1 MVLNRY
7 GMPMLV
13 GSSFGGCRLYQRCF
27 LLKFVQTARSGRLS
41 VSGGSRYRGY
51 ALLGWPAVMSNNA
64 IKDWPKMN
72 GPGKAAQTWRCT
84 LSDAELLA
92 LVLRTA
98 MLSWQKCIDLDG
110 NCWNGLTA
118 TCGSWPGELNE
129 LQQIKGLGLA
139 KAASIKA
146 AFTLGKRFQARRLE
160 TLERFTSPAQ
170 VFDFFHHELR
180 DNRKE
185 LFLTLLLDGK
195 NRITRKVQV
204 SEGSLNQSI
213 VHPREVFA
221 PAVRESAAAVIFI
234 HNHPSGDPAP
244 SREDHEITRRLNEAG
259 EILGIKVLDH
269 IIIGDGA
276 YFSFV
281 ESGLL

>member
-1 MVLNRY
+1 M
-7 GMPMLV
+7 
-13 GSSFGGCRLYQRCF
+13 SS
-27 LLKFVQTARSGRLS
+27 T
-41 VSGGSRYRGY
+41 
-51 ALLGWPAVMSNNA
+51 A
-64 IKDWPKMN
+64 IKDWPEDERPREKLLKR
-72 GPGKAAQTWRCT
+72 GAAA

-92 LVLRTA
+92 LVLRTGDA
-98 MLSWQKCIDLDG
+98 AAGKSAIDLGRELLERFEG
-110 NCWNGLTA
+110 NLRELA
-118 TCGSWPGELNE
+118 QAELNE

-146 AFTLGKRFQARRLE
+146 AFTLGSRFQARRLE

-234 HNHPSGDPAP
+234 HNHPSGDPVP
-244 SREDHEITRRLNEAG
+244 SREDREITSRLKEAG

-276 YFSFV
+276 YYSFV

>member
-1 MVLNRY
+1 M
-7 GMPMLV
+7 
-13 GSSFGGCRLYQRCF
+13 SS
-27 LLKFVQTARSGRLS
+27 
-41 VSGGSRYRGY
+41 
-51 ALLGWPAVMSNNA
+51 NA
-64 IKDWPKMN
+64 IKDWPEDERPREKLLKR
-72 GPGKAAQTWRCT
+72 GAAA

-92 LVLRTA
+92 LVLRTGDA
-98 MLSWQKCIDLDG
+98 AAGKSAIDLGRELLERFDG
-110 NCWNGLTA
+110 NLRELA
-118 TCGSWPGELNE
+118 KAELNE

-146 AFTLGKRFQARRLE
+146 AFTLGSRFQARRLE

-185 LFLTLLLDGK
+185 LFLILLLDGK

-244 SREDHEITRRLNEAG
+244 SREDREITRRLKEAG

-269 IIIGDGA
+269 IIIGDGS
-276 YFSFV
+276 YYSFV

>member
-1 MVLNRY
+1 
-7 GMPMLV
+7 
-13 GSSFGGCRLYQRCF
+13 
-27 LLKFVQTARSGRLS
+27 
-41 VSGGSRYRGY
+41 
-51 ALLGWPAVMSNNA
+51 MSTTA
-64 IKDWPKMN
+64 IKDWPEDERPREKLFKR
-72 GPGKAAQTWRCT
+72 GAAA

-92 LVLRTA
+92 LVLRTGDA
-98 MLSWQKCIDLDG
+98 AAGKSAIDLGRELLERFEG
-110 NCWNGLTA
+110 NLRELA
-118 TCGSWPGELNE
+118 QAELNE

-146 AFTLGKRFQARRLE
+146 AFTLGSRFQARRLE

-170 VFDFFHHELR
+170 VFEFFHHELR

-185 LFLTLLLDGK
+185 LFLVLLLDGK

-221 PAVRESAAAVIFI
+221 SAVRESAAAVIFI

-244 SREDHEITRRLNEAG
+244 SREDREITRRLKEAG

-269 IIIGDGA
+269 IIIGDGS

>member
-1 MVLNRY
+1 MN
-7 GMPMLV
+7 
-13 GSSFGGCRLYQRCF
+13 
-27 LLKFVQTARSGRLS
+27 TT
-41 VSGGSRYRGY
+41 
-51 ALLGWPAVMSNNA
+51 A
-64 IKDWPKMN
+64 IKDWPEDERPREKLLKK
-72 GPGKAAQTWRCT
+72 GVAS

-92 LVLRTA
+92 LVLRTGDA
-98 MLSWQKCIDLDG
+98 AAGKSAIDLGRQLLEQFGG
-110 NCWNGLTA
+110 NLR
-118 TCGSWPGELNE
+118 ELAQAELLE
-129 LQQIKGLGLA
+129 LQQIKGLGPA
-139 KAASIKA
+139 KATSIKA
-146 AFTLGKRFQARRLE
+146 AFTLGSRFQARRLE
-160 TLERFTSPAQ
+160 VMERFTSPAQ

-180 DNRKE
+180 DSRKE

-195 NRITRKVQV
+195 NRITRKVQT

-221 PAVRESAAAVIFI
+221 PAVRESAAALIFI
-234 HNHPSGDPAP
+234 HNHPSGDPTP
-244 SREDHEITRRLNEAG
+244 SREDREITRRLKEAG

>member
-1 MVLNRY
+1 M
-7 GMPMLV
+7 
-13 GSSFGGCRLYQRCF
+13 GS
-27 LLKFVQTARSGRLS
+27 
-41 VSGGSRYRGY
+41 
-51 ALLGWPAVMSNNA
+51 NA
-64 IKDWPKMN
+64 IKDWPEDERPREKLLKR
-72 GPGKAAQTWRCT
+72 GAAA

-92 LVLRTA
+92 LVLRTGDA
-98 MLSWQKCIDLDG
+98 TAGKSAIDLGRELLEQFGG
-110 NCWNGLTA
+110 NLRELA
-118 TCGSWPGELNE
+118 QAELNE

-146 AFTLGKRFQARRLE
+146 AFTLGSRFQARRLE
-160 TLERFTSPAQ
+160 TLERFTAPAQ
-170 VFDFFHHELR
+170 VFEFFHHELR

-185 LFLTLLLDGK
+185 LFLSLLLDGK

-221 PAVRESAAAVIFI
+221 PAVRESAAAVIFV

-244 SREDHEITRRLNEAG
+244 SREDREITRRLKEAG

-269 IIIGDGA
+269 IIIGDGS

>member
-1 MVLNRY
+1 M
-7 GMPMLV
+7 
-13 GSSFGGCRLYQRCF
+13 SS
-27 LLKFVQTARSGRLS
+27 
-41 VSGGSRYRGY
+41 
-51 ALLGWPAVMSNNA
+51 NA
-64 IKDWPKMN
+64 IKDWPEDERPREKLLKR
-72 GPGKAAQTWRCT
+72 GAAA

-92 LVLRTA
+92 LVLRTGDA
-98 MLSWQKCIDLDG
+98 AAGKSAIDLGRELLEQFGG
-110 NCWNGLTA
+110 NLRELA
-118 TCGSWPGELNE
+118 QAELNE

-139 KAASIKA
+139 KAASVKA
-146 AFTLGKRFQARRLE
+146 AFTLGSRFQSRKLE
-160 TLERFTSPAQ
+160 TLERFTAPAQ
-170 VFDFFHHELR
+170 VFEFFHHELR

-195 NRITRKVQV
+195 NRITRKVQI
-204 SEGSLNQSI
+204 SEGCLNQAI

-221 PAVRESAAAVIFI
+221 PAVRESAAAIIFI

-244 SREDHEITRRLNEAG
+244 SREDREITRRLKEAG
-259 EILGIKVLDH
+259 EIMGIKVLDH

>member
-1 MVLNRY
+1 M
-7 GMPMLV
+7 
-13 GSSFGGCRLYQRCF
+13 SS
-27 LLKFVQTARSGRLS
+27 
-41 VSGGSRYRGY
+41 
-51 ALLGWPAVMSNNA
+51 NA
-64 IKDWPKMN
+64 IKDWPEDERPREKLLKR
-72 GPGKAAQTWRCT
+72 GAAA

-92 LVLRTA
+92 LVLRTGDA
-98 MLSWQKCIDLDG
+98 AAGKSAIDLGRELLERFDG
-110 NCWNGLTA
+110 NLRELA
-118 TCGSWPGELNE
+118 KAELNE

-146 AFTLGKRFQARRLE
+146 AFTLGSRFQARRLE

-185 LFLTLLLDGK
+185 LFLILLLDGK

-244 SREDHEITRRLNEAG
+244 SREDREITRRLKEAG